1 MSFSPKTVPLGAMR
15 FNSDSQKLE
24 YWNGSAWFQIKTFNP
39 TFDGGSARGVFCGGD
54 PSRDTNMDYI
64 TISNRGNSVDFGD
77 FPISNGTGNRGIIGS
92 NTRGF
97 CCGGES
103 PSAGDSH
110 NVIGKWEFSSTGSA
124 IDFANLTFTMK
135 GGAGLSN
142 ATRGI
147 NTRGYGAPSITH
159 EEIDFFTMASQ
170 QDAVD
175 FGDLSSGASY
185 LGCGTASP
193 TRGVIITSRDTSG
206 NANIMEFVT
215 IATTGNAQDFG
226 DVTILDNAMQT
237 AAGGNSTR
245 GVLAGGGDAP
255 HTTAISFITYA
266 TGGNSVKFGD
276 LHTANA
282 YAAPVSDSITL
293 ITGGGTSPSNPTN
306 RMDAINIATGGKS
319 VDSGD
324 LTVSKSV
331 MTGSSNG
338 HGGLG

>member
-1 MSFSPKTVPLGAMR
+1 MSLPPSEIPLGAIR

-24 YWNGSAWFQIKTFNP
+24 YWNGEAWFQVKTFSP
-39 TFDGGSARGVFCGGD
+39 TLEGGARGVFSGGD

-64 TISNRGNSVDFGD
+64 TIATRGNGTDFGD

-97 CCGGES
+97 CNGGES

-110 NVIGKWEFSSTGSA
+110 NVIGKWEFASTGSA

-175 FGDLSSGASY
+175 FGDLASGASY

-206 NANIMEFVT
+206 NANHIEYVT

-226 DVTILDNAMQT
+226 DVTILDNAIAT

-255 HTTAISFITYA
+255 YTTAISYITYA
-266 TGGNSVKFGD
+266 TKGNSVKFGE
-276 LHTANA
+276 LHTANG

-293 ITGGGTSPSNPTN
+293 VTGGGGGPTN
-306 RMDAINIATGGKS
+306 RMDAVAIATGGTS
-319 VDSGD
+319 VDFGD
-324 LTVSKSV
+324 LTVSKTV